1 MAKIEIKP
9 KLNRIKHKI
18 VQLLEYSTFHGV
30 PNIVRAKR
38 LFPLIMW
45 SILTILSIF
54 VGSYYAINNIIDY
67 SKYNTINKIEIIN
80 EHQLEFPSITI
91 CAFPMINSTLNETI
105 LRLRFDNI
113 YETNIE
119 RYFEEFND
127 TVWGKCFRFNSGRN
141 ILNQTYYNLN
151 SSSPGRPNGFRID
164 INLDILPDNYDF
176 SKVILLIH
184 NSSLPPLN
192 PNKEAFWTKTGKYN
206 IIL

>member
-1 MAKIEIKP
+1 MTKIEIKP

-30 PNIVRAKR
+30 PNIVRAKS

-54 VGSYYAINNIIDY
+54 AGSYFAINNLIDY
-67 SKYNTINKIEIIN
+67 LEYNTINKIEIIN
-80 EHQLEFPSITI
+80 EQQSEFPSITI

-127 TVWGKCFRFNSGRN
+127 TVWGKCFRFNSG
-141 ILNQTYYNLN
+141 
-151 SSSPGRPNGFRID
+151 
-164 INLDILPDNYDF
+164 
-176 SKVILLIH
+176 
-184 NSSLPPLN
+184 
-192 PNKEAFWTKTGKYN
+192 
-206 IIL
+206 